1 MKEKEMIKFF
11 IFILLL
17 ICLWKLGGYFQFA
30 PDLLKKYLDRY
41 PLIFSGIIFVI
52 LYVVVTFFVW
62 LSKDIFRVVS
72 AIIFG
77 ANLSTILVSI
87 AEIINAYILF
97 HFSRIMGKEFIEKK
111 IFKEKFSY
119 YKELLEKRSS
129 FFGLFILRATP
140 LVPFRFMDMFMGLSP
155 ISFKRYL
162 LVVLLGSP
170 LRIYWLQFILASL
183 GMAVFKEPQKLIDY
197 LANNKIIFII
207 SLIYVIL
214 VIILGFKL
222 TPKKK

>member
-1 MKEKEMIKFF
+1 MKGIIKFSIF
-11 IFILLL
+11 ILIILLL
-17 ICLWKLGGYFQFA
+17 IMLGKHFKFE
-30 PDLLKKYLDRY
+30 PETLKIYLSRY
-41 PLIFSGIIFVI
+41 PLILSGIIFVI

-72 AIIFG
+72 AILFG
-77 ANLSTILVSI
+77 ANISSLLVWI
-87 AEIINAYILF
+87 AEVINAYILF
-97 HFSRIMGKEFIEKK
+97 HFSRIMGKEFVEKK

-155 ISFKRYL
+155 ISFRYYL

-170 LRIYWLQFILASL
+170 LRIYWLQFILTSL

-214 VIILGFKL
+214 VIILGVKL
-222 TPKKK
+222 IPKKR

>member
-1 MKEKEMIKFF
+1 MKGIIKFSIF
-11 IFILLL
+11 ILIILLL
-17 ICLWKLGGYFQFA
+17 IMLGKHFKFE
-30 PDLLKKYLDRY
+30 PETLKIYLSRY
-41 PLIFSGIIFVI
+41 PLILSGIIFVI

-72 AIIFG
+72 AILFG
-77 ANLSTILVSI
+77 ANISSLLVWI
-87 AEIINAYILF
+87 AEVINAYILF
-97 HFSRIMGKEFIEKK
+97 HFSRIMGKEFVEKK

-155 ISFKRYL
+155 ISFRYYL

-170 LRIYWLQFILASL
+170 LRIYWLQFILTSL

>member
-1 MKEKEMIKFF
+1 MKGIIKFSIF
-11 IFILLL
+11 ILIILLL
-17 ICLWKLGGYFQFA
+17 IMLGKHFKFE
-30 PDLLKKYLDRY
+30 PETLKIYLSRY
-41 PLIFSGIIFVI
+41 PLILSGIIFVI
-52 LYVVVTFFVW
+52 LYVIVTFFVW

-72 AIIFG
+72 AILFG
-77 ANLSTILVSI
+77 ANISSLLVWI
-87 AEIINAYILF
+87 AEVINAYILF
-97 HFSRIMGKEFIEKK
+97 HFSRIMGKEFVEKK

-155 ISFKRYL
+155 ISFRYYL

-170 LRIYWLQFILASL
+170 LRIYWLQFILTSL

-214 VIILGFKL
+214 VIILGVKL
-222 TPKKK
+222 IPKKR

>member
-1 MKEKEMIKFF
+1 MKGIIKFSIF
-11 IFILLL
+11 ILIILLL
-17 ICLWKLGGYFQFA
+17 IMLGKHFKFE
-30 PDLLKKYLDRY
+30 PETLKIYLSRY
-41 PLIFSGIIFVI
+41 PLILSGIIFVI

-72 AIIFG
+72 AILFG
-77 ANLSTILVSI
+77 ANISSLLVWI
-87 AEIINAYILF
+87 AEVINAYILF
-97 HFSRIMGKEFIEKK
+97 HFSRIMGKEFVEKK

-155 ISFKRYL
+155 ISFRYYL

-214 VIILGFKL
+214 VIILGVKL
-222 TPKKK
+222 IPKKR